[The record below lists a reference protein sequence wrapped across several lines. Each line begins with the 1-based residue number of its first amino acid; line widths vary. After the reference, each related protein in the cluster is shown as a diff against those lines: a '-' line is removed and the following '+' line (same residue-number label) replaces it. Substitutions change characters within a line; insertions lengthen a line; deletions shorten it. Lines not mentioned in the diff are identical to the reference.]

1 MSLVVLKIGGAV
13 AEECGTLVLGL
24 AQRHDVCV
32 VHGAGPQI
40 SAELE
45 RSGLE
50 VRFVEGRR
58 VTSADALAVVRSSLA
73 AVNDGICAAIGPR
86 AMPLFGDEIGLDA
99 VQVPELGLVGSP
111 LPSSPPAIEEA
122 LAAGLIPGRRA
133 ARELGPLN
141 VNADEAAAALAVGL
155 GAERLLF
162 ITDVPGLLL
171 GGAVAASIRVGEAE
185 RLLDAGA
192 LAGGIVPK
200 LRAAVG
206 ATRQGVDATI
216 GATAVLA

>member
-1 MSLVVLKIGGAV
+1 
-13 AEECGTLVLGL
+13 
-24 AQRHDVCV
+24 
-32 VHGAGPQI
+32 
-40 SAELE
+40 
-45 RSGLE
+45 
-50 VRFVEGRR
+50 
-58 VTSADALAVVRSSLA
+58 
-73 AVNDGICAAIGPR
+73 
-86 AMPLFGDEIGLDA
+86 MPLFGDEIGLDA

-122 LAAGLIPGRRA
+122 LAAGLIPVVAPLGV
-133 ARELGPLN
+133 GPLN

-206 ATRQGVDATI
+206 ATRQGVDSTI

>member
-1 MSLVVLKIGGAV
+1 MSLVVLKVGGAV

-24 AQRHDVCV
+24 AQKHDVCV

-58 VTSADALAVVRSSLA
+58 VTSAAALAVVRRSFA
-73 AVNDGICAAIGPR
+73 AVNEEICSAIGHR
-86 AMPLFGDEIGLDA
+86 AVSLFGDEIGLEA
-99 VQVPELGLVGSP
+99 LQLPELGLVGSP
-111 LPSSPPAIEEA
+111 LPSRPPAIEEA
-122 LAAGLIPGRRA
+122 LAAGLVPVVA
-133 ARELGPLN
+133 PLAVGPLN

-162 ITDVPGLLL
+162 VTDVPGLLL
-171 GGAVAASIRVGEAE
+171 GGAVAATIKVAEAE
-185 RLLDAGA
+185 RMLDAGE

-206 ATRQGVDATI
+206 AAREGVDATI